1 MALVYT
7 PELDNNIH
15 YVMGTLKAGLR
26 SCGGQLKTFVSGGG
40 GGGSTFTAKVCRILE
55 I

>member
-1 MALVYT
+1 MYT

-15 YVMGTLKAGLR
+15 YVMGTLRASLR
-26 SCGGQLKTFVSGGG
+26 SCGGQLETFVSGGG
-40 GGGSTFTAKVCRILE
+40 GEGGSTFTAKVCRILE